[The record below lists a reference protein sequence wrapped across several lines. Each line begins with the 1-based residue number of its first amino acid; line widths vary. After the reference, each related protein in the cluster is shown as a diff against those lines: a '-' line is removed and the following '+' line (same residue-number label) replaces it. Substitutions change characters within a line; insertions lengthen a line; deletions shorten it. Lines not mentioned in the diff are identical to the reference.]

1 MITFFEIIRRALNGP
16 YYPEKDFAMKVVV
29 PKLREVVKK
38 YDIHYD
44 PETPVPDD
52 DKLADD
58 VFQAGLELCAAT
70 GAYCTDTSRV
80 IRFTREE
87 ILEGLRDAP
96 SAPVF
101 GEGAD
106 RKAML
111 ARRPESSDPPYCF
124 LGAGGG
130 IVTSEEVYVRLVE
143 GYGRNPLINSV
154 TCPTLTKI
162 NGLDV
167 QAGSPLE
174 LLACIRSVELGRAA
188 LRRAQRPGL
197 PIMNSIATA
206 VTAAGKIGGSAF
218 GLRDSD
224 AWLIGFTE
232 PLQVPFERLN
242 EVAYVLARGGQVV
255 GESGPIM
262 GGYAGGPD
270 GVAVINVAYH
280 LLAILILR
288 SSAHLTFPMDFRYG
302 CNTSHEIIW
311 SISVSTQA
319 ICRNSPLPLLNLTY
333 VAAGPMTEMCLYE
346 IAAANVGR
354 VASGGGIEFG
364 GVAKA
369 ITLDHMTPMEPRFA
383 SEVAHAAAGMTRAEA
398 NEMVKKLVPKYK
410 DRLSDPPKGKKFQ
423 ECYDWGSIEP
433 CQEYVELYGRIKD
446 ELAGYGLMFNWL
458 QG

>member
-1 MITFFEIIRRALNGP
+1 MITFFEVIRRALNGP
-16 YYPEKDFAMKVVV
+16 YCSEKDFAMKVVV

-44 PETPVPDD
+44 PDNPVPDD
-52 DKLADD
+52 DQLADR
-58 VFQAGLELCAAT
+58 VFQAGLELCVEA
-70 GAYCTDTSRV
+70 GAYCTDTSRI
-80 IRFTREE
+80 IRFTEE
-87 ILEGLRDAP
+87 EVWEGLRDAP

-111 ARRPESSDPPYCF
+111 ARKPESDAPPYCF

-130 IVTSEEVYVRLVE
+130 IVTSEEVYIRLVE
-143 GYGRNPLINSV
+143 GYGRNPLIDSV

-162 NGLDV
+162 NGLEV

-206 VTAAGKIGGSAF
+206 VTAMGKIGGSAF

-224 AWLIGFTE
+224 AWLIGFTS

-262 GGYAGGPD
+262 GGYAGGPE
-270 GVAVINVAYH
+270 GVAVINVTYH
-280 LLAILILR
+280 LLAILVLR
-288 SSAHLTFPMDFRYG
+288 ASVHLTFPMDFRYG
-302 CNTSHEIIW
+302 CNTSWEIMWPIH
-311 SISVSTQA
+311 ISTQA
-319 ICRNSPLPLLNLTY
+319 ICRRSPLPLLNLTY

-346 IAAANVGR
+346 IATAMIGR
-354 VASGGGIEFG
+354 VACGGGIEFG

-369 ITLDHMTPMEPRFA
+369 ITLDHMTPMEPLFA
-383 SEVAHAAAGMTRAEA
+383 SEVAHAAAGLTRAEA
-398 NEMVKKLVPKYK
+398 NEIVKKLVPKYV
-410 DRLSDPPKGKKFQ
+410 DQLPDPPKGKKFQ
-423 ECYDWGSIEP
+423 ECYDWDSIEP
-433 CQEYVELYGRIKD
+433 CQEYVELGSRVKD
-446 ELAGYGLMFNWL
+446 ELAGYGLKFDRN
-458 QG
+458 